1 MSLEHLRSS
10 NLVRLSLALLAVVI
24 ALITLVTFFSMQL
37 RESIIDLRRE
47 ELKRLVSLGRGSIE
61 PALEQ
66 FRSGEL
72 DREETLI
79 EVRNRLRKLTYQD
92 PFTENYL
99 FMSSYDGTMLVQP
112 FEPEREGSSQWDLQ
126 DSNGLYIIRELVK
139 TAQTGSGFVEYYY
152 PPPDREEPELKISY
166 VVGIDE
172 LDAYVGTGM
181 YVGDIIL
188 WIHSL
193 YNRVIGVVSLVFFLL
208 CIILLYFFS
217 PFYRVYRY
225 LLDQFSLVREDPER
239 DHQRVAPP
247 KIRNREARRLI
258 GDYERMMQEIRLS
271 RKRLEASLEEKRTLL
286 KEVHHRVKNNLQ
298 IISSLLSLQ
307 SSYIDEEA
315 LLSTFEESILRIHSM
330 AHIHETIYATG
341 SFQAIR
347 MQGYIQSVVDAVH
360 QSMAAPGFRLDLSY
374 DLDEG
379 ELDIDKA
386 ILCGLILTE
395 MVTNCYKHA
404 FSGRQEGSLSVR
416 YRNEADTA
424 ILTVADDGTGVEG
437 DLLEQEFGSLGI
449 TLIKSLSA
457 QLEGSLS
464 FRLNGGSEFSLRIP
478 R

>member
-1 MSLEHLRSS
+1 MSLDHLRSA
-10 NLVRLSLALLAVVI
+10 NFVRLSLALLAVVI
-24 ALITLVTFFSMQL
+24 ALVTLISFFSMQL
-37 RESIIDLRRE
+37 RESVIDLRRE

-61 PALEQ
+61 PVLER
-66 FRSGEL
+66 FRTGEL
-72 DREETLI
+72 DREEALE
-79 EVRNRLRKLTYQD
+79 EVRRRVRKLTYQD

-99 FMSSYDGTMLVQP
+99 FMSGYDGTMLVQP
-112 FEPEREGSSQWDLQ
+112 FEPEQEGRNQWNLQ

-139 TAQTGSGFVEYYY
+139 EARGGSGFVEYYY

-172 LDAYVGTGM
+172 LNAYIGTGM

-188 WIHSL
+188 WIHGL
-193 YNRVIGVVSLVFFLL
+193 YNRVVGVVSLVFFLL
-208 CIILLYFFS
+208 CMILLYFFS

-225 LLDQFSLVREDPER
+225 LLDQFSLVRDNPEQ
-239 DHQRVAPP
+239 DHLRIPPP
-247 KIRNREARRLI
+247 KIRNREAMRLI
-258 GDYERMMQEIRLS
+258 GDYERMMREIRLS
-271 RKRLEASLEEKRTLL
+271 RERLEASLEEKRTLL

-307 SSYIDEEA
+307 SSYITEEA

-341 SFQAIR
+341 SFQAIQ
-347 MQGYIQSVVDAVH
+347 MQGYIQSVVEAVH
-360 QSMAAPGFRLDLSY
+360 QSMASPGFRLDLHY
-374 DLDEG
+374 ELDEG
-379 ELDIDKA
+379 QLDIDKA

-404 FSGRQEGSLSVR
+404 FTGRRDASLSVR
-416 YRNEADTA
+416 FRIEARTA
-424 ILTVADDGTGVEG
+424 VLSVADDGSGVEG
-437 DLLEQEFGSLGI
+437 DLLSEEFGSLGI

-464 FRLNGGSEFSLRIP
+464 FSLDGGSVFSLRFP
-478 R
+478 L